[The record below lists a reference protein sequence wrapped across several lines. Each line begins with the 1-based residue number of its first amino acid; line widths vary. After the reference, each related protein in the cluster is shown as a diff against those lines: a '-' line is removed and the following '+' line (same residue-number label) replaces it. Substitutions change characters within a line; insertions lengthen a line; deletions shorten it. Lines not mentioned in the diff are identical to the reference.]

1 MKKDDLTRVK
11 HIGPSRLKLLK
22 KNGITTIAQL
32 HQTPV
37 RELAK
42 VKFLG
47 KRNAVRIKKAAT
59 AYYSNKTT
67 APPKSPEGIKHS
79 GTGNDQ
85 TLRKSLKKLTK
96 RLYRANEKL
105 KPLWKK
111 KYLSLYID
119 FKKRSHK
126 LIDHINSIQKRRDTL
141 SQKDKQKILKKAAV
155 LNKILTK
162 DGKTPKKKAFK
173 NINREI
179 KSFSEMLKTYK
190 T

>member
-22 KNGITTIAQL
+22 KNNITTIAQL
-32 HQTPV
+32 HQTPA

-42 VKFLG
+42 IKFLG
-47 KRNAVRIKKAAT
+47 KRNAVRIKKAVT
-59 AYYSNKTT
+59 TYYLKKT
-67 APPKSPEGIKHS
+67 APPKSFEGIKHS

-85 TLRKSLKKLTK
+85 NLRKSLKKLTK

-173 NINREI
+173 NITREI